1 MKIAV
6 RAVGRGEGG
15 GGVCSSHGAIS
26 FPHSNLGPTLLA
38 LGQVVLESI
47 NMMLEA
53 VPPIDFSTTLAP
65 IAKTWR
71 STRHG
76 HMPWDFALVD
86 ATANDIIAE
95 IPASALELI
104 SMNKFLGTAL
114 VTLPRGNVIIPMMGP

>member
-38 LGQVVLESI
+38 LGQVALESI

-53 VPPIDFSTTLAP
+53 VPPIDFATLAP
-65 IAKTWR
+65 IVLPWR
-71 STRHG
+71 SVRHG

-104 SMNKFLGTAL
+104 SLNRFLGTAL
-114 VTLPRGNVIIPMMGP
+114 ITLPRGNVIIPMMGP